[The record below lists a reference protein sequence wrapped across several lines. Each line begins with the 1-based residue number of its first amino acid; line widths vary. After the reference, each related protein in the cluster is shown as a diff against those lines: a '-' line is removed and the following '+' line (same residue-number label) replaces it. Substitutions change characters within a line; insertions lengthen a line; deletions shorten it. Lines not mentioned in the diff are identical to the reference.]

1 MTPPP
6 PSFLV
11 QGEQFGRVGSRRWVS
26 EVQAFS
32 CTTNVSAAA
41 SSSGRAFCA
50 QPLRTNLEFPHVPLG
65 SRLTHVVAADQL
77 GAPGLAQLF
86 FREDDRRAPV
96 SGGGG
101 GGISEILVALGSAGL
116 LPLPVNAANA
126 TAAPPP
132 TPLLSFQEAA
142 SPPLAFDG
150 AVLSG
155 YDAAFSSRAFHSA
168 FDDAAN
174 VDAGAVAASATVLAQ
189 LLYAL
194 ATGLPDAAAAA
205 AAVPQ
210 GLAANATL
218 AGELVSCFTVSM
230 AACAP
235 LARLLNTTQA
245 AVKAKGAPAS
255 PVSLYP
261 SVFRAPYRVGSSGF
275 ALSQSWPEQ
284 LVRLSLA
291 EASALR
297 NASGTFPDGGC
308 PSVASCRTR
317 ANSSAAECVAG
328 TCVLTSAF
336 YHDALSPALS
346 PDAGRGYGAFLL
358 NASAASATD
367 PVWTEPY
374 WSSHVGAT
382 AFLMD
387 SPAAAGG
394 VLAAGIVTVLAA
406 LPGVWALVRFL
417 DKHYPVP

>member
-1 MTPPP
+1 MTRAPLL
-6 PSFLV
+6 S

-32 CTTNVSAAA
+32 CTANVSAAA
-41 SSSGRAFCA
+41 ASSGRAFCA
-50 QPLRTNLEFPHVPLG
+50 QPLRTNLEFPRVPLA

-77 GAPGLAQLF
+77 GAPGLPQLF
-86 FREDDRRAPV
+86 VREDDRRAPASGVGGSV
-96 SGGGG
+96 SA
-101 GGISEILVALGSAGL
+101 ILAALGSAGL
-116 LPLPVNAANA
+116 LPLPVVAANA

-155 YDAAFSSRAFHSA
+155 YDSAFASRAYHSA
-168 FDDAAN
+168 YDDAPN
-174 VDAGAVAASATVLAQ
+174 VDPGAVAASATVLAR

-194 ATGLPDAAAAA
+194 ATGVPDAAAAA
-205 AAVPQ
+205 AAVPPS
-210 GLAANATL
+210 LAANTTL
-218 AGELVSCFTVSM
+218 AGELVSCFTASM

-235 LARLLNTTQA
+235 LARLLNATQA
-245 AVKAKGAPAS
+245 AVAAKGAPAA
-255 PVSLYP
+255 PLSLYP
-261 SVFRAPYRVGSSGF
+261 SVYRAPYRVGSSGY
-275 ALSQSWPEQ
+275 ALSQTWPEL
-284 LVRLSLA
+284 LVRLALA

-308 PSVASCRTR
+308 PSVASCRSR

-328 TCVLTSAF
+328 TCVLASAF
-336 YHDALSPALS
+336 FHDALSPALS

-406 LPGVWALVRFL
+406 IPGVWALVRFL